1 VPIGEINT
9 IITVGESPNRGIPNI
24 TLENARFYGRPNFS
38 GEEDRFKDT
47 RRKFT
52 VLIPNDVADQLREI
66 GYNVKTDIPTQ
77 QEVEEYGKETISH
90 LKVMLNL
97 YNDPDDSRNPPIIV
111 RQGESQEKLSVKTV
125 GMLDRSRLESMDME
139 IRGWE
144 YDPEDQPGQFSARLV
159 ALVATLR
166 PNRLEE
172 KWGMLR

>member
-1 VPIGEINT
+1 
-9 IITVGESPNRGIPNI
+9 
-24 TLENARFYGRPNFS
+24 
-38 GEEDRFKDT
+38 
-47 RRKFT
+47 
-52 VLIPNDVADQLREI
+52 
-66 GYNVKTDIPTQ
+66 
-77 QEVEEYGKETISH
+77 
-90 LKVMLNL
+90 L